1 MIITILSY
9 LHMSKCLNDKI
20 FSIIM
25 DISGEENMPA
35 FVIGG
40 FVRDCILGRVTHDI
54 DIVVQGSGIEF
65 ARKFAR
71 RLGENIPVSVFRNFG
86 TAMVKYQEKEI
97 EFVGARKESYRKDSR
112 KPIVEDGSLEDDQK
126 RRDFTINAMAISLNK
141 ENYGELV
148 DPFNGREDIKNKV
161 LQTPLE
167 PAQTFSDDP
176 LRMMRAIRFASEL
189 EFTIESETL
198 MGIKKSA
205 FRINI
210 VSKERISDE
219 FNRIL
224 QTAKP
229 SVGLKL
235 LDETGLMPLIFP
247 EFNELKGVHE
257 ENGQRHK
264 DNFYHTL
271 QVVDNITRVSDDLWL
286 RWAAMLHDIAKPV
299 TKRYDNELGWTFH
312 GHDFIGSKMVPRIFR
327 TLKLPLNEKMK
338 YVQKMVL
345 LHLRPIA
352 LSPEGVSDSAI
363 RRLVFDAG
371 EDLEDLMLLC
381 EADITSKNEKTVRRH
396 LMNFQIVREKIDL
409 LEEKD
414 SIRNFQPPISGEEI
428 MEIFGIP
435 SSRPVGIIK
444 NTIKEAILDG
454 IIKNDY
460 KEAYALMIQKA
471 KELGHEPVKKQD
483 ASEISEGDA

>member
-1 MIITILSY
+1 MK
-9 LHMSKCLNDKI
+9 KCLNDKI
-20 FSIIM
+20 FSIIG
-25 DISGEENMPA
+25 DIALKENMPA
-35 FVIGG
+35 YVIGG
-40 FVRDCILGRVTHDI
+40 YVRDCLLERPTHDI

-71 RLGENIPVSVFRNFG
+71 SMGKNIQLSVFRNFG

-97 EFVGARKESYRKDSR
+97 EFVGARKESYRSNSR
-112 KPIVEDGSLEDDQK
+112 KPVVEDGSLEDDQQ

-141 ENYGELV
+141 DNYGELV
-148 DPFNGREDIKNKV
+148 DPFNGLADIENKV
-161 LQTPLE
+161 LKTPLE
-167 PAQTFSDDP
+167 PVRTFSDDP
-176 LRMMRAIRFASEL
+176 LRMMRAVRFAAEL
-189 EFTIESETL
+189 GFIIDEETL
-198 MGIKKSA
+198 KGIKQSA

-210 VSKERISDE
+210 VSKERITDE
-219 FNRIL
+219 LNRIL
-224 QTAKP
+224 LADKP

-235 LDETGLMPLIFP
+235 LDETGLMPIIFP
-247 EFNELKGVHE
+247 EFHELKGVHE

-264 DNFYHTL
+264 DNFYHTI
-271 QVVDNITRVSDDLWL
+271 QVVDNVAGVSDDLWL

-299 TKRYDNELGWTFH
+299 TKRFDNESGWTFH

-338 YVQKMVL
+338 FVQKLVL

-371 EDLEDLMLLC
+371 EVLEDLMMLC

-396 LMNFQIVREKIDL
+396 LKNFQIVRKKIDL

-428 MEIFGIP
+428 MEIFGLP
-435 SSRPVGIIK
+435 PSRPVGIIK

-454 IIKNDY
+454 LIKNDY
-460 KEAYALMIQKA
+460 KEAYDLMIEKG
-471 KELGHEPVKKQD
+471 KELGFEPVKDPK
-483 ASEISEGDA
+483 